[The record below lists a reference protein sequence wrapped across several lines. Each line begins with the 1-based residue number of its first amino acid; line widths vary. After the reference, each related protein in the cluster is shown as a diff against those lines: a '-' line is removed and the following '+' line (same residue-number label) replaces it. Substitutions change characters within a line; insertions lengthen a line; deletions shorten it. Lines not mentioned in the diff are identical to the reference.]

1 MIKNKK
7 NKDKNAHNKQ
17 EQQIMESVD
26 DNKEGKYSIKAL
38 FKIYFQKMLMR
49 IKKKKLKKLKFNKK
63 KKRRKME
70 KRKEKTKE
78 HAHVYTRKRIH
89 MYTHLDTTYMHTQ
102 SLTCTH

>member
-63 KKRRKME
+63 KKRRKS
-70 KRKEKTKE
+70 RKNRTRTAPLKIGKMQILTKLLIKSKLIKIK
-78 HAHVYTRKRIH
+78 YRK
-89 MYTHLDTTYMHTQ
+89 M
-102 SLTCTH
+102 

>member
-63 KKRRKME
+63 KKRRKS
-70 KRKEKTKE
+70 RKNRTRTAPLKIGKMQILTKLQIKSKLIKIK
-78 HAHVYTRKRIH
+78 YRK
-89 MYTHLDTTYMHTQ
+89 M
-102 SLTCTH
+102 